1 MPSYRVTLAIGAL
14 AAGTAPDAVLPA
26 AARLVAEHA
35 VVEAQDVRLLRGVP
49 CAVVRFESDD
59 DATAA
64 VVRDTTVR
72 GLRDVVEI
80 RSDVVTR
87 RDGARWIPVA

>member
-14 AAGTAPDAVLPA
+14 ATGTAPDAVLPA
-26 AARLVAEHA
+26 ASALVREHA
-35 VVEAQDVRLLRGVP
+35 VVEAEDVRLLRGVP
-49 CAVVRFESDD
+49 CAVVRFEAEDD
-59 DATAA
+59 RVAAA
-64 VVRDTTVR
+64 VREAAVD

-87 RDGARWIPVA
+87 REGGRWIPVA